1 MLLSRKRSREA
12 SGPTLHP
19 HAHDRSLRHR
29 LQTPQQRAID
39 EKWFLR
45 DLLDAFDDSRALE
58 EQSQRQILEFL
69 QRHNQCLPEPS
80 AQAMEVRLSA
90 NVFRLLR

>member
-1 MLLSRKRSREA
+1 MLLTRKRSREPLQGHA
-12 SGPTLHP
+12 RDLRRLH
-19 HAHDRSLRHR
+19 
-29 LQTPQQRAID
+29 TQRAID

-58 EQSQRQILEFL
+58 QQSQRQILEFL

-80 AQAMEVRLSA
+80 AQAMEVRRLSA
-90 NVFRLLR
+90 